1 MIVDANVLLY
11 AVDRAS
17 PFHERSQRWLEEWI
31 NGATRVG
38 LPWQSLG
45 AFVRIVTHARALER
59 PRTAA
64 EAWDHVRA
72 WLAQPSVWV
81 PVETERHATVLED
94 LVLRHDVRG
103 NLISDA
109 PLTALAIEHAR
120 PVASA
125 DADFAR
131 FPEVTWVNPLTSWR
145 AALPQEQA
153 AGVVVGLVGE
163 LVAEPFE

>member
-1 MIVDANVLLY
+1 VLLY

-17 PFHERSQRWLEEWI
+17 PFHERSRRRLEERI

-45 AFVRIVTHARALER
+45 AFVRIVTHARALDR
-59 PRTAA
+59 PLTAA

-72 WLAQPSVWV
+72 WLTQPSVWI
-81 PVETERHATVLED
+81 PVETERHAAVLED

-103 NLISDA
+103 NLVFDA
-109 PLTALAIEHAR
+109 RLAALAIEHGV

-125 DADFAR
+125 DTDFAR
-131 FPEVTWVNPLTSWR
+131 FPEVTWVNPL
-145 AALPQEQA
+145 AP
-153 AGVVVGLVGE
+153 
-163 LVAEPFE
+163 